1 MRLVALAAGSLV
13 AACAASPDAREA
25 RDFERM
31 RQQQRYDAYESSR
44 YFANGAVLQAPPAH
58 TAPRHAATA
67 RADEADEADG
77 VRQFAISCAICHGA
91 AGFGGGVMAA
101 NLEKRPPS
109 LRTAAIGALAPERIL
124 AVITDGFGQ
133 MPPYGWQ
140 LTPEQRRNV
149 VAYVKTLPSAP
160 MSASAIGDS
169 LRAVYY
175 HRVDSAR
182 AAGADADALARLS
195 ARKP

>member
-1 MRLVALAAGSLV
+1 MRLVALAAWPLMV
-13 AACAASPDAREA
+13 AGVACSASPDAREA

-58 TAPRHAATA
+58 TAPR
-67 RADEADEADG
+67 RAITRANAADG
-77 VRQFAISCAICHGA
+77 GRQFAISCAICHGA

-109 LRTAAIGALAPERIL
+109 LRSAAIDALASERIL

-175 HRVDSAR
+175 RRVDSAR